1 MDANALAG
9 AYGTTSRLLIHA
21 RVDEARSNWTM
32 PALLR
37 RMLARVRGVS
47 NTEPAPSILE
57 IRDLPGHRLLT
68 LSHASALIDVVLPT
82 GTYHVTA
89 QTGESRRSYTVVL
102 QQDATTDLYLQP
114 HPAGRTHST
123 ATRHL

>member
-1 MDANALAG
+1 MMDANALAG
-9 AYGTTSRLLIHA
+9 AHGTTSRLLIHA
-21 RVDEARSNWTM
+21 RADSGHGLWNL

-37 RMLARVRGVS
+37 RWLARLRGAPRAQ
-47 NTEPAPSILE
+47 TAPSTLE

-68 LSHASALIDVVLPT
+68 LTNANALVDVVLPT

-102 QQDATTDLYLQP
+102 EQDATTDLYLQNF
-114 HPAGRTHST
+114 R
-123 ATRHL
+123 